1 MTNQRY
7 KRQTAVALA
16 YGSGQT
22 APRVVAKGR
31 GELAERIIDRAKESG
46 VFVHESPELVN
57 LLMQVDL
64 DSNIPPELYQAVAE
78 VLHLSIFLNDK
89 PVMTVLYPLFLSCH
103 PHHEEIP
110 KHECWLYWSWYHGT
124 PLRFEPT

>member
-1 MTNQRY
+1 
-7 KRQTAVALA
+7 

-78 VLHLSIFLNDK
+78 VLAFVYFLERQAGNDSALPPI
-89 PVMTVLYPLFLSCH
+89 PVMPPPPRGDS
-103 PHHEEIP
+103 
-110 KHECWLYWSWYHGT
+110 
-124 PLRFEPT
+124 

>member
-78 VLHLSIFLNDK
+78 VLAFVYFLERQAGNDSALPSI
-89 PVMTVLYPLFLSCH
+89 PVMPPSPPGDSST
-103 PHHEEIP
+103 
-110 KHECWLYWSWYHGT
+110 
-124 PLRFEPT
+124 

>member
-1 MTNQRY
+1 MVTG
-7 KRQTAVALA
+7 ASVALNA
-16 YGSGQT
+16 
-22 APRVVAKGR
+22 

-78 VLHLSIFLNDK
+78 VLAFVYFLERQAGNDSALPPI
-89 PVMTVLYPLFLSCH
+89 PVMPPPPRGDS
-103 PHHEEIP
+103 
-110 KHECWLYWSWYHGT
+110 
-124 PLRFEPT
+124 